1 MMSKI
6 HVKADFTPDLIA
18 VTTSFELGDTHDKII
33 RQVIHLQD
41 DAVRQALIELGWT
54 PPKQITVQ
62 HLPADDSEG
71 GLL

>member
-1 MMSKI
+1 MSKI
-6 HVKADFTPDLIA
+6 HVKADFTPDMIA
-18 VTTSFELGDTHDKII
+18 VTTYSEINGLHDKIVQQI
-33 RQVIHLQD
+33 IHLRD

-54 PPKQITVQ
+54 PPKKITVQ